1 MPIEYRKVASSSEL
15 TEGSK
20 LFVEVDDQPVALFR
34 VEGQVYAID
43 DVCTH
48 DGGPLADGK
57 LCGFEIECDRHGAR
71 FDIRSGSALSM
82 PAVENVRAHH
92 VKVEGDT
99 IFVAINDT
107 GDLPKEA
114 PPAMAS
120 KVETSPPAAAT
131 ASTTEAPAG
140 PPLGQDDIV
149 AALKTVI
156 DPELNVNV
164 VDLGL
169 VYTVQTRGSEV
180 DVEMTLTT
188 PACPAGPEIL
198 RNSVKA
204 IESLAGVTKANVKL
218 VMSPPW
224 SPARMTDDARDILGI
239 F

>member
-1 MPIEYRKVASSSEL
+1 MPIDYRKAATLGEL
-15 TEGSK
+15 PEGTN

-34 VEGQVYAID
+34 IEGQVYAID

-57 LCGFEIECDRHGAR
+57 LHGFEIECDRHGAR
-71 FDIRSGSALSM
+71 FDIRTGSVISM

-92 VKVEGDT
+92 VKIEGDT

-114 PPAMAS
+114 PPIPAS
-120 KVETSPPAAAT
+120 KPVGT
-131 ASTTEAPAG
+131 ASESADNGEKPAG
-140 PPLGQDDIV
+140 PPVGQDDIV
-149 AALKTVI
+149 TALKTVI

-169 VYTVQTRGSEV
+169 VYTIQTRGSEI

-204 IESLAGVTKANVKL
+204 IEAVAGVSKANVKL

>member
-1 MPIEYRKVASSSEL
+1 MAIEYRKVATLGEL
-15 TEGSK
+15 PEGSN

-71 FDIRSGSALSM
+71 FDIRTGSALTM

-92 VKVEGDT
+92 VKVDGDT
-99 IFVAINDT
+99 IYVAINDT

-114 PPAMAS
+114 PPAPAS
-120 KVETSPPAAAT
+120 K
-131 ASTTEAPAG
+131 PAG
-140 PPLGQDDIV
+140 QSNASAETAAETPVGPPVGQDDIV

-198 RNSVKA
+198 RNSMKA
-204 IESLAGVTKANVKL
+204 IEGIAGVSKANVKL

>member
-1 MPIEYRKVASSSEL
+1 MAIDYRKVGSIGEL
-15 TEGSK
+15 PEGSK

-34 VEGQVYAID
+34 VNGQVYAID

-57 LCGFEIECDRHGAR
+57 LCEFEIECDRHGAR
-71 FDIRSGSALSM
+71 FDIRTGSALSM

-92 VKVEGDT
+92 VKVDGDF
-99 IFVAINDT
+99 IFVAINDS

-114 PPAMAS
+114 PPIPSSKPAS
-120 KVETSPPAAAT
+120 A
-131 ASTTEAPAG
+131 TTESAETPAG
-140 PPLGQDDIV
+140 PPVGQDDV
-149 AALKTVI
+149 VTALKTVI
-156 DPELNVNV
+156 DPELNVNI

-169 VYTVQTRGSEV
+169 VYTIQTRGSEV

-204 IESLAGVTKANVKL
+204 IEKIAGVSKANVKL

>member
-1 MPIEYRKVASSSEL
+1 MAIEYRKVATLGEL
-15 TEGSK
+15 PEGSN

-34 VEGQVYAID
+34 VEGQVFAID

-71 FDIRSGSALSM
+71 FDIRTGSALSM

-92 VKVEGDT
+92 VKVDSDT
-99 IFVAINDT
+99 IYVAINDT

-114 PPAMAS
+114 PPSPAS
-120 KVETSPPAAAT
+120 KPAGSSKEPAETVAGT
-131 ASTTEAPAG
+131 PAG
-140 PPLGQDDIV
+140 PPVGQDDIV

-204 IESLAGVTKANVKL
+204 IETIAGVSKANVKL